1 MKYKITIPIKI
12 TLSCNI
18 KKKGKQFIAKCKKL
32 NLKAQGETEGIAR
45 KNLIELINDFFFHFN
60 GFFTLR
66 GIKQISRLDDLYYK
80 LY

>member
-1 MKYKITIPIKI
+1 MRYKINLPIKI
-12 TLSCNI
+12 KLNCNI
-18 KKKGKQFIAKCKKL
+18 KKKGNWYIANCNQL
-32 NLKAQGETEGIAR
+32 ELITQGETEEIAR
-45 KNLIELINDFFFHFN
+45 NNLTELINDFFFHFN